1 MPQREQ
7 QVACGLRGAPQL
19 EQHWDTSL
27 MAIFTMTVL
36 SAGMIEEKQGY
47 FLVTERTEKKR
58 LPYTRLLPEA
68 TP

>member
-1 MPQREQ
+1 
-7 QVACGLRGAPQL
+7 
-19 EQHWDTSL
+19 